1 MLKQKGWQATM
12 KEKRR
17 PPLYKQSLALLTDLY
32 QLAMSYGY
40 WKTGLDRKEAV
51 FHLFF
56 RRAPFH
62 GGFTVAAGL
71 EAVVDFLENFHF
83 DESDLQYLSSL
94 ENNEGKRAFPDPF
107 LEYLSK
113 MHFSCDIDAM
123 PEGTLAFPYEPL
135 LRIQGP
141 LIQCQILESPLL
153 NLINFPT
160 LIATK
165 AARVRIAA
173 KDDPILE
180 FGLRRA
186 QGIDG
191 IITASRA
198 AYVGG
203 CNATSNVLAGKLFG
217 IPVRGTHSHSW
228 VMVFDDEFESF
239 KAIAES
245 MPANTVFLV
254 DTYDTLE
261 GVKKAIEVG
270 KWLKSHGKE
279 LKGIRLDSG
288 DLAYLSIKSR
298 KMLDEA
304 GFPDAVIV
312 ASNELDETL
321 ISDLKRQGAKI
332 GVWGVG
338 TNLVTS
344 KDQPALDGVYKLSA
358 LRDPGGPWKYKLK
371 LSEQMVKVSN
381 PGILQVRR
389 FKNKNL
395 CIADMLYD
403 VNTHLNHE
411 ICLVDP
417 LDPTKQ
423 KILKKGLQGEDLLQ
437 PIFRNGKC
445 IYELPSLDNIREKT
459 LRELSH
465 FPVGITRFMNPHEY
479 VVGMEKSLYDL
490 KIELI
495 KNIRSHS
502 SHDYILMEESL

>member
-1 MLKQKGWQATM
+1 MGKNKSGS
-12 KEKRR
+12 KI
-17 PPLYKQSLALLTDLY
+17 YKDSLALLTDMY
-32 QLAMSYGY
+32 QLTMSYGY

-62 GGFTVAAGL
+62 GGFTVVAGL
-71 EAVVDFLENFHF
+71 EAVVDYLQNFRF
-83 DESDLQYLSSL
+83 DPTDLDYLKSL
-94 ENNEGKRAFPDPF
+94 ANIDGKRVFPDDF
-107 LEYLSK
+107 LNYLAK
-113 MHFSCDIDAM
+113 MKFSCDIDAM
-123 PEGTLAFPYEPL
+123 PEGTIVFPYEPL

-173 KDDPILE
+173 KDDQILE

-191 IITASRA
+191 SLTASRS
-198 AYVGG
+198 AYIGG

-228 VMVFDDEFESF
+228 VMVFDDELESF
-239 KAIAES
+239 QTIAEN
-245 MPANTVFLV
+245 MPANTLFLV
-254 DTYDTLE
+254 DTYDTIE

-270 KWLKSHGKE
+270 KWLKRHGKT

-288 DLAYLSIKSR
+288 DLTYLSIKSR
-298 KMLDEA
+298 KMLDAA
-304 GFPDAVIV
+304 GFQDAVIV
-312 ASNELDETL
+312 ASNELDESL
-321 ISDLKRQGAKI
+321 ISELKRQGAQI

-358 LRDPGGPWKYKLK
+358 LRDAGEPWKYKLK

-389 FKNKNL
+389 FQSKNTNV
-395 CIADMLYD
+395 ADMLYD
-403 VNTHLNHE
+403 INANLNHTTA
-411 ICLVDP
+411 CLVDP
-417 LDPTKQ
+417 LDPTRQ
-423 KILKKGLQGEDLLQ
+423 KTLKKDLHGEDLLV
-437 PIFRNGKC
+437 PIFRKGQCVYK
-445 IYELPSLDNIREKT
+445 LPLLEKIREKT
-459 LRELSH
+459 LQELEKFHS
-465 FPVGITRFMNPHEY
+465 GIKRFMNPHEY

-490 KIELI
+490 KIALI
-495 KNIRSHS
+495 KNIRSSAAHDFIMADDVS
-502 SHDYILMEESL
+502 SI

>member
-1 MLKQKGWQATM
+1 MQKNRKSGYIY
-12 KEKRR
+12 KE
-17 PPLYKQSLALLTDLY
+17 SLALLTDMY
-32 QLAMSYGY
+32 QLTMSYGY
-40 WKTGLDRKEAV
+40 WKNRLDSKEAV

-56 RRAPFH
+56 RRAPFQ

-71 EAVVDFLENFHF
+71 EAVVNYLQNYHF
-83 DESDLQYLSSL
+83 DKSDLHYLASL
-94 ENNEGKRAFPDPF
+94 MNSEGERSFSDEF
-107 LEYLSK
+107 LEYLSQLR
-113 MHFSCDIDAM
+113 FSCDIEAM
-123 PEGTLAFPYEPL
+123 PEGSIAFPYEPL

-141 LIQCQILESPLL
+141 LIQCQLLESPLL

-173 KDDPILE
+173 GNDQILE

-191 IITASRA
+191 SITASRA
-198 AYVGG
+198 AFIGG

-217 IPVRGTHSHSW
+217 IPVKGTHSHSW

-239 KAIAES
+239 KTLAES
-245 MPANTVFLV
+245 MPANTIFLV
-254 DTYDTLE
+254 DTYDTIE

-270 KWLKSHGKE
+270 KWLKSRGRS

-298 KMLDEA
+298 KLLDKA
-304 GFPDAVIV
+304 GFKEAVIL
-312 ASNELDETL
+312 ASNELDEIL

-332 GVWGVG
+332 NVWGVG

-389 FKNKNL
+389 FRRKNMNV
-395 CIADMLYD
+395 ADMLYD
-403 VNTHLNHE
+403 IHTNLNHE
-411 ICLVDP
+411 TSLVDP

-423 KILKKGLQGEDLLQ
+423 KFLKKGVHGEDLLV
-437 PIFRNGKC
+437 PIFRSGKC
-445 IYELPSLDNIREKT
+445 IYKLPSLKEIQNKT
-459 LRELSH
+459 LQELEKFH
-465 FPVGITRFMNPHEY
+465 AGIKRFMNPHQY

-490 KIELI
+490 KIALI
-495 KNIRSHS
+495 KNIRSHA
-502 SHDYILMEESL
+502 SHDYILLDDNS